1 MIKRKSSSSKVVEQ
15 LPTQKE
21 EGTELI
27 LKEVNK
33 HFLLVEEDENLTENE
48 AAEAEDS
55 RKSSKDHLK
64 RRVKMKRTN
73 VGGSRRQSQTSADV
87 HPELSMDKSHPE
99 PRRSVLT
106 SFGSRSSRESRG
118 SRRSSELSFSMKEV
132 LELNTMYESG
142 QEKRK
147 RRSRPRKREGGAR
160 RSTWEGLQASRR
172 SSISVLTLTVKKT
185 EKRKKRYFSRSDA
198 TPQPQSRTAVHYL
211 VSMTHN

>member
-1 MIKRKSSSSKVVEQ
+1 M
-15 LPTQKE
+15 
-21 EGTELI
+21 
-27 LKEVNK
+27 
-33 HFLLVEEDENLTENE
+33 LVEEDENLTENE

-73 VGGSRRQSQTSADV
+73 VGGSRRQSQTSSADV
-87 HPELSMDKSHPE
+87 HPELNMDKSHPE

-142 QEKRK
+142 QEKQKK
-147 RRSRPRKREGGAR
+147 RRSRPRKREDGAR
-160 RSTWEGLQASRR
+160 RSTWEGLQGSRR

-211 VSMTHN
+211 VSMTQIFS